1 MGVTVGSCGIGV
13 GECTAV
19 NDGGGTNGI
28 SVTDG
33 ACINIFDGV
42 FGDSNAGGAD
52 PGTVPDCV
60 VEEQQGSRNETVTG
74 KGGYVTQTGYSID
87 CCSKIICDIQLRKIL
102 RSSQKPAL
110 EK

>member
-13 GECTAV
+13 GECTSV
-19 NDGGGTNGI
+19 DDGGGTNGI

-33 ACINIFDGV
+33 ACIDIFD
-42 FGDSNAGGAD
+42 GGAD
-52 PGTVPDCV
+52 PGSVPDCV

-87 CCSKIICDIQLRKIL
+87 
-102 RSSQKPAL
+102 
-110 EK
+110 